1 MLLAVKTGCAVVP
14 IFVFRACRRKRRLLR
29 TSRWRI
35 LVFTRN
41 PLLLVLMMPCYF
53 IKHRRKTKGFRVF
66 KNFAESRPRTTLI
79 QGLGRS
85 AAGVTWWVE
94 KTTRLTGRHR
104 KNRVGREPGA
114 ATPHRRLLTGPKLDG
129 ADSFGSGCGEVV
141 SITISGKTAEFS
153 HIA

>member
-1 MLLAVKTGCAVVP
+1 MLLAVKTGRAVVP
-14 IFVFRACRRKRRLLR
+14 IFVLSSRCCKRRLLR
-29 TSRWRI
+29 ASRWRI

-85 AAGVTWWVE
+85 AAESDV
-94 KTTRLTGRHR
+94 
-104 KNRVGREPGA
+104 VGG
-114 ATPHRRLLTGPKLDG
+114 KDYSLDG
-129 ADSFGSGCGEVV
+129 KDRVEWDQALGGDAAPPLTDRTE
-141 SITISGKTAEFS
+141 A
-153 HIA
+153 